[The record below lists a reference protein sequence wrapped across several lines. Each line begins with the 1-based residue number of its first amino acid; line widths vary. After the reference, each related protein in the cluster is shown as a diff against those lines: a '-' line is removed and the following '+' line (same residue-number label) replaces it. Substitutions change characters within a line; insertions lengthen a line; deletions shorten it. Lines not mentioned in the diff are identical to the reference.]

1 VDHVVKSSPSLLTHF
16 QEEILLLGATPYG
29 KGLSHTQSLICEVQR
44 FWAHCATNGPGPG
57 YKWSPTPLCRS
68 QVDGKWSEFVGRG
81 LKAVAEAGFRHWTE
95 DDDESYRR
103 LVQTPKFHDV
113 LPWTAHDLVLELGDG
128 APQAPIN
135 HALQD
140 YQMQLMLL
148 EQQNKKRLM
157 MARQEQDVLP
167 EPSSQALSPLQD
179 YQMQLILLEQ
189 QNKKRLMMARQIQEE
204 NSQQSQDSSILDPA
218 AEVQHQSSEHEA
230 AVNDG
235 SSQPNLPSES
245 SFAERSIPASS
256 SGFEDSPWSTTNTQA
271 QSLPD
276 MGVEETFAAFDWEAF
291 LNSDL
296 SSGMDIEAVASDQ
309 AGSSALDINGL
320 NSGFDF
326 HNPALDNGA
335 AFDFDFNDPSSVPD
349 WYFNGQ
355 NTARPEF

>member
-1 VDHVVKSSPSLLTHF
+1 
-16 QEEILLLGATPYG
+16 LLGATPYG
-29 KGLSHTQSLICEVQR
+29 KGLSHTQSLICEIQR
-44 FWAHCATNGPGPG
+44 FWAHRGIGVPDSGQ
-57 YKWSPTPLCRS
+57 KWSPKSLFRL
-68 QVDGKWSEFVGRG
+68 QVDGKWSEFFGRD
-81 LKAVAEAGFRHWTE
+81 LKAVAEAGFRRWTQ

-113 LPWTAHDLVLELGDG
+113 LPWTAHDLILELGDD

-157 MARQEQDVLP
+157 MARQEQDVLL

-179 YQMQLILLEQ
+179 YQMQLMLLEQ
-189 QNKKRLMMARQIQEE
+189 QNKKRLMMARQEQEE
-204 NSQQSQDSSILDPA
+204 TSQQSQGPSILDPA
-218 AEVQHQSSEHEA
+218 AEVHHQSSEHEA
-230 AVNDG
+230 AVSDG
-235 SSQPNLPSES
+235 SNQPDPPPES
-245 SFAERSIPASS
+245 PFAERSIPASS
-256 SGFEDSPWSTTNTQA
+256 SGFEDSPWSTANTQA

-276 MGVEETFAAFDWEAF
+276 MGVEQTFAAFDWEAF

-335 AFDFDFNDPSSVPD
+335 AFDFDFNDPNSVPH
-349 WYFNGQ
+349 WYFSAENG
-355 NTARPEF
+355 AGPDI